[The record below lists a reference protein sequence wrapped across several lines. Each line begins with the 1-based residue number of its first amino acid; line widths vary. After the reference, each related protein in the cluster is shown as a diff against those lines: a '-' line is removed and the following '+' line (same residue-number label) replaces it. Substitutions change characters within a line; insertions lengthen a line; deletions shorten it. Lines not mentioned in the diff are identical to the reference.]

1 MIVPSTSAQAVGT
14 ELAAILEEPL
24 ASVDVRRFADGE
36 LLVEVPPQGDRA
48 VVVAGTGS
56 SDVLVEL
63 LQLQDAVREAG
74 AEEVVT
80 VIPYMG
86 YARQDQAF
94 ESGQPVS
101 ARAMAKAISTGTD
114 RVLLVSPHEPSIRDF
129 FTVDTEIVD
138 VASQLADPL
147 PADLTD
153 PVFLSPDRGAIE
165 LAETVRDAYG
175 DGRTDA
181 FEKHR
186 DRETGAV
193 EIEPA
198 TLDVADRDLIVVD
211 DIVATGG
218 TMSEAIAALGEEPAR
233 VFVATVHPLF
243 VDGALSKLQNAGVD
257 AVYATDTI
265 DRSVSVTSAAPAIA
279 AALRD

>member
-24 ASVDVRRFADGE
+24 AAVDVRRFADGE
-36 LLVEVPPQGDRA
+36 LLVGVPPQEDRA

-56 SDVLVEL
+56 SDAFVEL

-94 ESGQPVS
+94 ETGQPVS
-101 ARAMAKAISTGTD
+101 ARAMARAISTGTD
-114 RVLLVSPHEPSIRDF
+114 RVFLVSPHEPSIRDF
-129 FTVDTEIVD
+129 FTVDTTIVD
-138 VASQLADPL
+138 AAGELADPL
-147 PADLTD
+147 PTDLRD
-153 PVFLSPDRGAIE
+153 PVFLAPDRGAIE

-198 TLDVADRDLIVVD
+198 TLDVADRDLVVVD

-233 VFVATVHPLF
+233 VFVATVHPLL
-243 VDGALSKLQNAGVD
+243 VDGALSKLKNAGVD

-265 DRSVSVTSAAPAIA
+265 DRSVSVASAAPAIA

>member
-56 SDVLVEL
+56 SDALVEL

-101 ARAMAKAISTGTD
+101 ARAMARAISTGTD

-138 VASQLADPL
+138 AASQLAEPL
-147 PADLTD
+147 PANLKD

-175 DGRTDA
+175 AGRTDA

-198 TLDVADRDLIVVD
+198 NIDVADRDLVVVD